1 MSTGTPTERREPG
14 DTAMGRTYAR
24 VLVLWATMLIAL
36 WMFQRYF
43 GS

>member
-1 MSTGTPTERREPG
+1 
-14 DTAMGRTYAR
+14 MGRTYAR